1 MNHEVK
7 KIIIAGGGIGG
18 LSAAISLGRAVFE
31 VTLCEAA
38 SDMRKSGAGILQPQ
52 NALRMLREIGVYD
65 ECCQHGFQT
74 EWLKQHDENGTL
86 QFKVS
91 EAFLDDSLP
100 GRNNI
105 LRQTLNDILKKHAE
119 AAGVTI
125 LLGKKVVSYEET
137 ADDITVHC
145 ADGTAMTADILAGFD
160 GIRSAVRDQMLQ
172 REVKTEYLG
181 MGAHR
186 FYISFPE
193 PIFHDSTLMYKK
205 GQTQVGV
212 VPLSEKTGYVFII
225 RPYDADFRD
234 DEDTRFERVK
244 DLLRGIPGVKFVTEN
259 MSKEYPVLFHKIE
272 QMAVK
277 EPWHRGR
284 VVLGGDAVHAGAP
297 TLAQGA
303 AMAIED
309 AIVLSEEL
317 QKHENHET
325 ACQAYFER
333 RAERAL
339 PVQNLSSEIV
349 RREIKGT
356 PGVQDIISECYRLL
370 KEPY

>member
-1 MNHEVK
+1 
-7 KIIIAGGGIGG
+7 
-18 LSAAISLGRAVFE
+18 
-31 VTLCEAA
+31 
-38 SDMRKSGAGILQPQ
+38 
-52 NALRMLREIGVYD
+52 
-65 ECCQHGFQT
+65 
-74 EWLKQHDENGTL
+74 
-86 QFKVS
+86 
-91 EAFLDDSLP
+91 
-100 GRNNI
+100 
-105 LRQTLNDILKKHAE
+105 
-119 AAGVTI
+119 
-125 LLGKKVVSYEET
+125 
-137 ADDITVHC
+137 
-145 ADGTAMTADILAGFD
+145 
-160 GIRSAVRDQMLQ
+160 
-172 REVKTEYLG
+172 

-186 FYISFPE
+186 FFISFPE
-193 PIFHDSTLMYKK
+193 RVFHDSTLMYKK

-225 RPYDADFRD
+225 RPYDADCTD

-244 DLLRGIPGVKFVTEN
+244 DLLHGFPGVKFVTEN

-297 TLAQGA
+297 
-303 AMAIED
+303 MAIED

-317 QKHENHET
+317 QNDENHET
-325 ACQAYFER
+325 AFQAYFER

-339 PVQNLSSEIV
+339 QIQNLSSEIV

-356 PGVQDIISECYRLL
+356 PGVQDIIGECHRLL

>member
-18 LSAAISLGRAVFE
+18 LCAAISLGRAGFE

-38 SDMRKSGAGILQPQ
+38 SEMRKSGAGILQPQ
-52 NALRMLREIGVYD
+52 NALGVLREIGVYE
-65 ECCQHGFQT
+65 ECCQNGFQT
-74 EWLKQHDENGTL
+74 EWLKQHDENGSL
-86 QFKVS
+86 LFKVR

-105 LRQTLNDILKKHAE
+105 LRQTLNDILRKHAE
-119 AAGVTI
+119 AAGATI

-137 ADDITVHC
+137 ADEITVHF
-145 ADGTAMTADILAGFD
+145 ADGTVMRADILAGFD
-160 GIRSAVRDQMLQ
+160 GIRSVVRDQMLQ

-186 FYISFPE
+186 FFISFPE
-193 PIFHDSTLMYKK
+193 RVFHDSTLMYKK

-225 RPYDADFRD
+225 RPYDADCTD

-244 DLLRGIPGVKFVTEN
+244 DLLHGFPGVKFVTEN

-297 TLAQGA
+297 
-303 AMAIED
+303 MAIED

-317 QKHENHET
+317 QNDENHET
-325 ACQAYFER
+325 AFQAYFER

-339 PVQNLSSEIV
+339 QIQNLSSEIV

-356 PGVQDIISECYRLL
+356 PGVQDIIGECHRLL